1 MTKGLIEIL
10 NSDGNVDDLMSFMIS
25 RYLTTDEI
33 ELIAL
38 AEHVLQNRP
47 EQGYL
52 TISPALQWR
61 LQYTRIKDEAGL
73 VDGVHS
79 IYKGKKL

>member
-1 MTKGLIEIL
+1 MFKTT
-10 NSDGNVDDLMSFMIS
+10 IS
-25 RYLTTDEI
+25 TYDFLKQFLDDEI
-33 ELIAL
+33 ELTTL
-38 AEHVLQNRP
+38 AQYVFENRP

-61 LQYTRIKDEAGL
+61 LQYSRVQSEAGI

-79 IYKGKKL
+79 VYKGKKL